1 MSRTWFAKGLRGM
14 IAKRIQSDLLRA
26 GFTAGPLDKF
36 VDGDFGGNT
45 ETALKALQ
53 ARRGL
58 PVHGAVDVES
68 WQQLT
73 TDPLPTLFERCL
85 GMTAQFEGHGFG
97 LLQGNFDGAGLTWG
111 IIGFTLKSKGIQSI
125 LAEAEAAVPGTLGRV
140 LGPLLPTW
148 QHVMQRPLA
157 EQVAWADSISSGPS
171 KTRVPDEWKDA
182 FARLGDEPVVKR
194 LQMQR
199 AYDKY
204 FLPACRSAATLGLR
218 SEMGIELAFDVH
230 VQNGSFKPG
239 AFALAAALPA
249 GTPERER
256 RIKLANAVAE
266 SANPRWVEDVR
277 QRKLALATGQG
288 LVHGRPYSLAAWG
301 LGEEAAA

>member
-1 MSRTWFAKGLRGM
+1 MSRIWFAKGLRGM

-26 GFTAGPLDKF
+26 GFGAGPLDKF

-45 ETALKALQ
+45 EIALKALQ

-58 PVHGAVDVES
+58 PVNGAVDVET

-85 GMTAQFEGHGFG
+85 GMTAMFEGHGFG
-97 LLQGNFDGAGLTWG
+97 MLQGNFDGAGMTWG
-111 IIGFTLKSKGIQSI
+111 IIGFTLKSKGIPSI
-125 LAEAEAAVPGTLGRV
+125 LADAETAVPGTLARC

-148 QHVMQRPLA
+148 QRVVQLPLA
-157 EQVAWADSISSGPS
+157 EQIAWADAISSGPS
-171 KTRVPDEWKDA
+171 KTRVPPEWKDA
-182 FARLGDEPVVKR
+182 FARLGDEPIVKR

-204 FLPACRSAATLGLR
+204 FLPCARSAWTLGLR
-218 SEMGIELAFDVH
+218 SELGIVLAFDVH

-249 GTPERER
+249 GVPEIER
-256 RIKLANAVAE
+256 RRRLANAVAD
-266 SANPRWVEDVR
+266 SASPRWVEDVR
-277 QRKLALATGQG
+277 ERKLTLANGQG
-288 LVHGRPYSLAAWG
+288 SVHGRAYSLAGWG
-301 LGEEAAA
+301 LAEEAAA

>member
-1 MSRTWFAKGLRGM
+1 
-14 IAKRIQSDLLRA
+14 
-26 GFTAGPLDKF
+26 
-36 VDGDFGGNT
+36 
-45 ETALKALQ
+45 LQ
-53 ARRGL
+53 LRRGL
-58 PVHGAVDVES
+58 PVNGAVDVET

-73 TDPLPTLFERCL
+73 TDALPTLFERCL

-111 IIGFTLKSKGIQSI
+111 IIGFTLGSRGIQSI
-125 LAEAEAAVPGTLGRV
+125 LADAEAAAPGTLARV

-148 QHVMQRPLA
+148 RRVAQRPLA
-157 EQVAWADSISSGPS
+157 EQIAWADSISSGPS
-171 KTRVPDEWKDA
+171 KTRVPPEWKDA

-204 FLPACRSAATLGLR
+204 FVPCARSAWTLGLR
-218 SEMGIELAFDVH
+218 SELGIELAFDVH
-230 VQNGSFKPG
+230 VQNGSFKPR

-249 GTPERER
+249 RTPEVER
-256 RIKLANAVAE
+256 RRRLANAVAE

-277 QRKLALATGQG
+277 ERKLALANGQG
-288 LVHGRPYSLAAWG
+288 SVHGRHYTLAGWG
-301 LGEEAAA
+301 LSEVAAA

>member
-1 MSRTWFAKGLRGM
+1 MSRIWFAKGLRGM

-26 GFTAGPLDKF
+26 GFTAGPLDQF

-45 ETALKALQ
+45 EAALKALQ
-53 ARRGL
+53 TRRGL
-58 PVHGAVDVES
+58 PVNGAVDVET

-111 IIGFTLKSKGIQSI
+111 IIGFTLNSKEIQAL
-125 LAEAEAAVPGTLGRV
+125 LAETEAAAPGTLARV
-140 LGPLLPTW
+140 LGPLAPVW
-148 QHVMQRPLA
+148 QGVMKKPLA
-157 EQVAWADSISSGPS
+157 EQIAWADSISSGPS
-171 KTRVPDEWKDA
+171 KTRVPAEWKDA
-182 FARLGDEPVVKR
+182 FARLGDEPIVKR

-204 FLPACRSAATLGLR
+204 FVPCARSALRLGLR
-218 SEMGIELAFDVH
+218 SEIGIELAFDVH
-230 VQNGSFKPG
+230 VQNGSFKPD

-249 GTPERER
+249 STPEIER
-256 RIKLANAVAE
+256 RRRLANAVAD

-277 QRKLALATGQG
+277 ERKLALANGQG
-288 LVHGRPYSLAAWG
+288 SVHGRAYSLANWG
-301 LGEEAAA
+301 LTEVDAA

>member
-1 MSRTWFAKGLRGM
+1 MSRIWFSKGLRGM
-14 IAKRIQSDLLRA
+14 IAKRIQADLLRA
-26 GFTAGPLDKF
+26 GYFSGPVDRF

-45 ETALKALQ
+45 ETALRALQ
-53 ARRGL
+53 SRRGL
-58 PVHGAVDVES
+58 AQNGAVDVET
-68 WQQLT
+68 WGQLT

-111 IIGFTLKSKGIQSI
+111 IIGFTLSSREIQAL
-125 LAEAEAAVPGTLGRV
+125 LAEAEAAAPGTLARV

-148 QHVMQRPLA
+148 QRVVQKPLA
-157 EQVAWADSISSGPS
+157 EQITWADSISSGPG
-171 KTRVPDEWKDA
+171 KTRVPPEWKDA
-182 FARLGDEPVVKR
+182 FARLGDEPLVKR

-204 FLPACRSAATLGLR
+204 FVPACRSAWTLGLR
-218 SEMGIELAFDVH
+218 SELGIELAFDVH

-239 AFALAAALPA
+239 AFALAASLPA
-249 GTPERER
+249 HTPEIER
-256 RIKLANAVAE
+256 RRRLANAVAD

-277 QRKLALATGQG
+277 ERKLALANGAGT
-288 LVHGRPYSLAAWG
+288 VHGRSYSLAGWG
-301 LGEEAAA
+301 LAEVPAA

>member
-1 MSRTWFAKGLRGM
+1 MSRIWFSKGLRGM

-26 GFTAGPLDKF
+26 GFTSGPVDKF

-45 ETALKALQ
+45 ETALRALQ
-53 ARRGL
+53 TRRGL
-58 PVHGAVDVES
+58 PANGAVDVET

-111 IIGFTLKSKGIQSI
+111 VIGFTLQSKEIQAL
-125 LAEAEAAVPGTLGRV
+125 LADAERTVPGTLARV
-140 LGPLLPTW
+140 LGPLAATW
-148 QHVMQRPLA
+148 QRVVQKPLA
-157 EQVAWADSISSGPS
+157 EQIAWADAMSSGPS
-171 KTRVPDEWKDA
+171 HAELPREWTEA

-204 FLPACRSAATLGLR
+204 FVPCTRSASTLRLR
-218 SEMGIELAFDVH
+218 SELGIELAFDVH
-230 VQNGSFKPG
+230 VQNGSFKPA
-239 AFALAAALPA
+239 AFAMAATLPA
-249 GTPERER
+249 RTPEIER
-256 RIKLANAVAE
+256 RRRLANAVAD
-266 SANPRWVEDVR
+266 SASPRWVADVR
-277 QRKLALATGQG
+277 ERKLALANGAG
-288 LVHGRPYSLAAWG
+288 SVHGRSYNLAGWG
-301 LGEEAAA
+301 LSEVVAA

>member
-1 MSRTWFAKGLRGM
+1 MSRIWFAKGLRGM

-26 GFTAGPLDKF
+26 GFTAGPLDRF

-45 ETALKALQ
+45 EAALKALQ
-53 ARRGL
+53 SRRGL
-58 PVHGAVDVES
+58 PVNGAVDVET

-111 IIGFTLKSKGIQSI
+111 IIGFTLRSKGIQTI
-125 LAEAEAAVPGTLGRV
+125 LAEAEAAVPGTLPRV

-148 QHVMQRPLA
+148 QRVMQLPLSG
-157 EQVAWADSISSGPS
+157 QIAWADSISSGPS
-171 KTRVPDEWKDA
+171 KTRVPPEWKDA
-182 FARLGDEPVVKR
+182 FARLGDEPIVKR

-204 FLPACRSAATLGLR
+204 FVPCARSAWTLGLR
-218 SEMGIELAFDVH
+218 SEVGIELAFDVH
-230 VQNGSFKPG
+230 VQTGSFKPD

-249 GTPERER
+249 NTPEIER
-256 RIKLANAVAE
+256 RRRLANAVAD

-277 QRKLALATGQG
+277 ERKLALANGQG
-288 LVHGRPYSLAAWG
+288 NVHGRFYNLTSWG
-301 LGEEAAA
+301 LTEDAAA

>member
-1 MSRTWFAKGLRGM
+1 MSRIWFAKGLRGM
-14 IAKRIQSDLLRA
+14 IARRIQSDLLRA
-26 GFTAGPLDKF
+26 GFTVGPPDKF
-36 VDGDFGGNT
+36 VDGDFGSNT
-45 ETALKALQ
+45 ETALRALQ

-58 PVHGAVDVES
+58 PVNGAVDVET

-111 IIGFTLKSKGIQSI
+111 IIGFTLKSREIQAL
-125 LAEAEAAVPGTLGRV
+125 LAETEATVPGTLARV

-148 QHVMQRPLA
+148 QRVVKQPLA
-157 EQVAWADSISSGPS
+157 AQIAWADSITSGPS
-171 KTRVPDEWKDA
+171 HTNVPAEWKSA

-204 FLPACRSAATLGLR
+204 FVPCARSAWTLGLR
-218 SEMGIELAFDVH
+218 SEIGIELAFDVH
-230 VQNGSFKPG
+230 VQNGGFKPA
-239 AFALAAALPA
+239 AFALAAALPP
-249 GTPERER
+249 GTPEIDR
-256 RIKLANAVAE
+256 RRRLAHAVAD
-266 SANPRWVEDVR
+266 SANPRWADDVR
-277 QRKLALATGQG
+277 ERKLALANGAG
-288 LVHGRPYSLAAWG
+288 SVHGRSYNLAGWG
-301 LGEEAAA
+301 LSEVAAA